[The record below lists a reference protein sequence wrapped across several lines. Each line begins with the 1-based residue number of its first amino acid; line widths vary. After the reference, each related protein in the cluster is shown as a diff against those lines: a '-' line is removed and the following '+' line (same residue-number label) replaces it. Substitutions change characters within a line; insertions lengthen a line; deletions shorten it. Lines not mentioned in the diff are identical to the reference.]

1 MFLNRTQ
8 GIMMGLAVLLTL
20 SSCQPRVLKGLMEEN
35 DHQLIQINGLLRFNE
50 QQQAHYRAKIEAFDQ
65 KISGPMIIKKQES
78 SYRVVMIT
86 DFGLKVID
94 MILFENG
101 DYQVK
106 YIMKHMD
113 YEFIKQSFA
122 LNLWMLLPNSHSNDF
137 VYYSKNDQGFIQYP
151 PQNIIYYEKEAII
164 HKVER
169 YRGKKKVWATA
180 ILEKNDRI
188 EIHQTSPAIYISLK
202 PIN

>member
-1 MFLNRTQ
+1 
-8 GIMMGLAVLLTL
+8 MMGLAVFLTL
-20 SSCQPRVLKGLMEEN
+20 SSCQPRVLKGLMEED
-35 DHQLIQINGLLRFNE
+35 DHQLIQINGLLHFNE

-65 KISGPMIIKKQES
+65 KISGPMIFKKQES

-106 YIMKHMD
+106 HIMKHMD

-122 LNLWMLLPNSHSNDF
+122 LNLMMLLPNSHSNDF
-137 VYYSKNDQGFIQYP
+137 VYFSKNDQGFIQYP

-164 HKVER
+164 DKVER

-180 ILEKNDRI
+180 ILEKNERI
-188 EIHQTSPAIYISLK
+188 EIHQTSPAIYISLN
-202 PIN
+202 PID